1 MSEKNNENITKSDSS
16 FAPIFVDYHILPDS
30 FNGHC
35 LIKDNISIPKNV
47 INVYTSY
54 KLNHQL
60 RNLNTYFTL
69 GNCLFRSVKLTE
81 HADLDKYKYRHLK
94 GKYILIVA
102 EGTTQGLNDTTLTT
116 KAIYSIN
123 FTKPN
128 KRIVLSLH

>member
-35 LIKDNISIPKNV
+35 LIKDNISIPKNL
-47 INVYTSY
+47 INVYISY

-69 GNCLFRSVKLTE
+69 GYCLFGSVRLTK
-81 HADLDKYKYRHLK
+81 HADLDKQKNRYLK
-94 GKYILIVA
+94 GKYILNAA
-102 EGTTQGLNDTTLTT
+102 EGTMQGLNDTTLTT
-116 KAIYSIN
+116 EAIYFID

-128 KRIVLSLH
+128 KRFVLSLH